1 MGMLIRLIS
10 MAPAEFAKVR
20 IGAPTSDTLATLTM
34 TLILTLAAV
43 AATTTAT
50 AAIPNRAF
58 TEGNWK
64 AATMTVEM
72 SKEEFRRWWK
82 TEVSETQAPKLA
94 VEFEDVSGSCASGP
108 KARPELRKRDNFDYR
123 LKIFSEPLG
132 ADEVRV
138 RTEMWIFRFRTP
150 APQSTQ
156 AWQDL
161 QQNCLATLM
170 KRDFEGYA
178 IKARGNP

>member
-1 MGMLIRLIS
+1 MLNRLIS
-10 MAPAEFAKVR
+10 LAPLSTF
-20 IGAPTSDTLATLTM
+20 GLSLAS
-34 TLILTLAAV
+34 
-43 AATTTAT
+43 T
-50 AAIPNRAF
+50 AALASSPQRSF

-82 TEVSETQAPKLA
+82 TEVSETRPPKPA
-94 VEFEDVSGSCASGP
+94 VQFEDVSGSCTSGP
-108 KARPELRKRDNFDYR
+108 KSRPELRKRDNFDYR
-123 LKIFSEPLG
+123 LKIFTEPLG

-156 AWQDL
+156 EWQAL

-170 KRDFEGYA
+170 KKSFEDFE
-178 IKARGNP
+178 IKGRANL